1 MIIDDFDWDK
11 LYEKADVFMRNSN
24 VRTFNVQKGER
35 TLYANEPIVT
45 VDFPK
50 RNNTVAILSLD
61 NTYGCVKRRGFK
73 KDGILYCV
81 YGLYINKL
89 TNWKI

>member
-24 VRTFNVQKGER
+24 ARAFNVQKKKR
-35 TLYANEPIVT
+35 TLYANEPIIT

-50 RNNTVAILSLD
+50 RNNTVAILTLD
-61 NTYGCVKRRGFK
+61 NTYGCVKQRGFK
-73 KDGILYCV
+73 KDETLYCV
-81 YGLYINKL
+81 YDLYINKL
-89 TNWKI
+89 IN

>member
-35 TLYANEPIVT
+35 TLY
-45 VDFPK
+45 
-50 RNNTVAILSLD
+50 
-61 NTYGCVKRRGFK
+61 
-73 KDGILYCV
+73 CV

-89 TNWKI
+89 TN